1 MKMIKPIYKPLEE
14 VSEKESKRIIAS
26 GTVEERMLLPL
37 RIGEYSPD
45 WKQAQEYCL
54 SLADDSDERVR
65 ANAALGLAY
74 IARTK
79 GKLEK
84 HKVKPVLL
92 QLLRE
97 CDAYRWR
104 IIDSIKD
111 INLYLGWKIGIKAM
125 KRIQEN

>member
-1 MKMIKPIYKPLEE
+1 MIKPIYKPLEE

>member
-1 MKMIKPIYKPLEE
+1 MIKPIYKPLEE
-14 VSEKESKRIIAS
+14 ISEKESKRILAS

-37 RIGEYSPD
+37 RVGEYSTD
-45 WKQAQEYCL
+45 WKQAQDCCL
-54 SLADDSDERVR
+54 SLMDDPDERVR

-74 IARTK
+74 VARTK

-84 HKVKPVLL
+84 HKVKPILL

-104 IIDSIKD
+104 IIDSIED